1 MGLVQRRNDPRLMRT
16 LIAAAE
22 PDEPG
27 RPQMYEIPEVPKP
40 DDLVQKVQAAAEGAE
55 VVDDGRSVEF
65 LGARFRTADKV
76 GLMPLMK
83 FAMTARKGVE
93 SDDLEG
99 LAAMYSLI
107 RDCVDQTRPQKAV
120 LDEDGE
126 PLIQDGKPVT
136 EDDGPSEWDRFEQH
150 AIDSKAEA
158 EDLFGVVSKVIE
170 ALSARKAPR
179 PGDSSAGPP
188 TTSGSS
194 KAISSS
200 TATRRVPEGFE
211 EMVPVAD
218 LIAHREARLTG

>member
-1 MGLVQRRNDPRLMRT
+1 MRT

-27 RPQMYEIPEVPKP
+27 RPQAYEVPEVPMP
-40 DDLVQKVQAAAEGAE
+40 DLVQEVQAAAEGVE
-55 VVDDGRSVEF
+55 IIDDRPRVELKGRSF
-65 LGARFRTADKV
+65 GIASSV

-107 RDCVDQTRPQKAV
+107 RDCIDQTRPQKAV
-120 LDEDGE
+120 LDDDGE
-126 PLIQDGKPVT
+126 PLVQDGKPVT

-188 TTSGSS
+188 TTSASS

-200 TATRRVPEGFE
+200 TAPPRVPEGFE